1 MVDIHRAGSA
11 SLQDEA
17 WTMFTNKP
25 ANHGCRYGN
34 RKNPG
39 FNGVGV
45 LVGSKPIDPIDRLS
59 LVFTGQFVAHQFAYP
74 SPDFVDH
81 GLGALDVQR
90 GDLVDDT
97 RGEVNTLPA
106 NLYVPWV
113 GKLIVDGN
121 RVATVC
127 TMTSAAE
134 WTTGLWFKWRLQR
147 RQTRRFLHRCY
158 SELMIT
164 DVRFPVQRQPR
175 RRFRSWHACSFRN
188 GLTAAR
194 DRVLRRTYP
203 TGRERD
209 PCHSCGWRW

>member
-1 MVDIHRAGSA
+1 MCTHMS
-11 SLQDEA
+11 
-17 WTMFTNKP
+17 

-45 LVGSKPIDPIDRLS
+45 LVGGKPIDPADRLS

-74 SPDFVDH
+74 TPDLVDH
-81 GLGALDVQR
+81 RLGALDVQR

-97 RGEVNTLPA
+97 RSEVNTLPA
-106 NLYVPWV
+106 NLYVLWV
-113 GKLIVDGN
+113 GKLIVYGSL
-121 RVATVC
+121 VATVC

-134 WTTGLWFKWRLQR
+134 WTTGLWFKWRVQR
-147 RQTRRFLHRCY
+147 RQTRRSFHRCY
-158 SELMIT
+158 SELVIT

-175 RRFRSWHACSFRN
+175 RRFRNCHAGSFRN

-194 DRVLRRTYP
+194 DPVLRRTYL
-203 TGRERD
+203 TGR
-209 PCHSCGWRW
+209 